1 MIKPRGALIALNS
14 QADDCYNLMLDAAFN
29 INANQH
35 YGNDTINK
43 KSARIM
49 RAVLLS
55 HRQAIIRTAFTR

>member
-1 MIKPRGALIALNS
+1 
-14 QADDCYNLMLDAAFN
+14 MLDAAFN
-29 INANQH
+29 VNANQH

-43 KSARIM
+43 KTARIM